1 MSKQDQF
8 RFVSLLALELQ
19 NGDIVLPSLPDV
31 VMKIRQML
39 ESETA
44 GFNQVSQAVS
54 LDPVLV
60 SRLFVFANSAYY
72 SRGNVKV
79 ESLDTAISRLGLEVV
94 RNTAMS
100 LAMKQLYG
108 SNKHS
113 EASQHLR
120 RIWANG
126 MKLSCMAWA
135 VAGRV
140 PAASQES
147 AYLAG
152 LLHDVGKLY
161 IVTKA
166 EEFPTI
172 LGSPESLKAMFDEW
186 NAQISKTIMES
197 WGFNEDIAESADSDN
212 YLDEDPQSDIR
223 LVDVVW
229 AAKKLLDAGQSSS
242 GLDPQSLPTFVKLG
256 IDRDALP
263 PIMGA
268 YREKL
273 QSMQQSLN

>member
-1 MSKQDQF
+1 MSKQDKF

-31 VMKIRQML
+31 VMKIRRML
-39 ESETA
+39 ESNAA
-44 GFNQVSQAVS
+44 GFEQVSQAVS

-72 SRGNVKV
+72 SRGNAKV
-79 ESLDTAISRLGLEVV
+79 DSLETAIGRLGFEVV

-113 EASQHLR
+113 EASKILR
-120 RIWANG
+120 KIWAEG

-135 VAGRV
+135 VSRQV
-140 PAASQES
+140 PSAKPEA

-172 LGSPESLKAMFDEW
+172 LGNPQSLNEMFDEW
-186 NAQISKTIMES
+186 KAQISKTIMES
-197 WGFNEDIAESADSDN
+197 WGFSDEVAESADAAN
-212 YLDEDPQSDIR
+212 YLNEDPASDIR

-229 AAKKLLDAGQSSS
+229 VAKQLLDAGISKS
-242 GLDPQSLPTFVKLG
+242 LDPKSMPTFIKLG

-263 PIMGA
+263 GILGA

-273 QSMQQSLN
+273 QSMQQSLV